1 MVGACE
7 RDEVDGWTALD
18 LALYAHLTR
27 HRRPSSLFFHNP
39 RTLWE
44 ASQVSVTF
52 SWTITEA
59 RSESFSGLER
69 GERLSCCGAVLVSGR
84 FGLSSASRPGES
96 NQDAKIEQDRSPLN
110 PGNFG

>member
-1 MVGACE
+1 MDSTRSRSICAS
-7 RDEVDGWTALD
+7 DEASTPIV
-18 LALYAHLTR
+18 
-27 HRRPSSLFFHNP
+27 PFFHNP

-59 RSESFSGLER
+59 RYRSFSGLER
-69 GERLSCCGAVLVSGR
+69 GERLSCYGAVLVCGR
-84 FGLSSASRPGES
+84 FGLSSGSRPGES

-110 PGNFG
+110 PGNLG